1 MGLSKE
7 KKRWR
12 EKNKSS

>member
-1 MGLSKE
+1 ME

-12 EKNKSS
+12 